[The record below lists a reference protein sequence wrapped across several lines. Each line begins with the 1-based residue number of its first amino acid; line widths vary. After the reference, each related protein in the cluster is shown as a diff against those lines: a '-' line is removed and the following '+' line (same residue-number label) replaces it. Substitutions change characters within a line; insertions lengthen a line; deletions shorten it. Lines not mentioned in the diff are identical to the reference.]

1 MGDTTVE
8 ARSMNCK
15 RIISMAI
22 VLALGALPLAAQQKW
37 HQVFSPSY
45 RVLTDDKIEHAQ
57 DATLRL
63 EQKQSE
69 QDPHLFG
76 LLLQRDTVQC
86 NVPLRI
92 LALGGNK

>member
-22 VLALGALPLAAQQKW
+22 ALALGALPLAAQQKW

-63 EQKQSE
+63 EQMRI
-69 QDPHLFG
+69 LFG

-92 LALGGNK
+92 LALGGNKPIVAD